1 METKVL
7 DGQST
12 LDIAIQT
19 GGSVES
25 VFDLAIQNGLSIT
38 DSLSPSQMLINPVVS
53 NALVLAYYQLK
64 GLTPATDIG
73 EGEIEEGIEFWYI
86 EHDFI
91 VS

>member
-7 DGQST
+7 EGQST

-25 VFDLAIQNGLSIT
+25 VFDLAERNNISIT
-38 DSLSPSQMLINPVVS
+38 DSLTPEQLLDNPAVS
-53 NALVLAYYQLK
+53 NALVLAYYQAK
-64 GLTPATDIG
+64 GLTPATDVA
-73 EGEIEEGIEFWYI
+73 EGDIQQGIEFWYI

>member
-12 LDIAIQT
+12 IDIAIQT

-25 VFDLAIQNGLSIT
+25 VFDLAIKNGLSIT
-38 DSLSPSQMLINPVVS
+38 DSLSPSQVLTTPVVT
-53 NALVLAYYQLK
+53 NALVLEYYNMK
-64 GLTPATDIG
+64 GLRPATDTDS
-73 EGEIEEGIEFWYI
+73 EAEQGIEFWYI